1 MKFKKIFLPI
11 PIVAFSIF
19 IISCGNN
26 SAKNNEVTESKQQE
40 SMETLNAD
48 SNSQNKVDTTTLNT
62 THLPAGIIALDKLP
76 AGVKEFVEQNYLGY
90 KIINA
95 ASDPLCQGGDAI
107 DVAVTKNGSAN
118 LSLIFTPNG
127 HFVQQEEDVPLST
140 APGKISDSL
149 KSKYSGYAADK
160 QIERLILA
168 DRTVQYLVDLTKGKV
183 AKEVIFSADGNIVC
197 ESK

>member
-1 MKFKKIFLPI
+1 MKFKKIFLPL
-11 PIVAFSIF
+11 PIVVLSIF

-26 SAKNNEVTESKQQE
+26 SAKTNEGTESKQQE
-40 SMETLNAD
+40 SMETNSD
-48 SNSQNKVDTTTLNT
+48 SVSQSKVDTTTLNT

-76 AGVKEFVEQNYLGY
+76 AGVKEFVEQNYPGY

-127 HFVQQEEDVPLST
+127 HFVQQEQDVPLST
-140 APGKISDSL
+140 APGKISDAL

-160 QIERLILA
+160 QIEKLILA
-168 DRTVQYLVDLTKGKV
+168 DKTVQYLVDLKKDKV
-183 AKEVIFSADGNIVC
+183 AKEVIFNADANVVC